1 MKEALDKLNEEMSK
15 EHSKVEDAIHNW
27 LCDQTE
33 DEELMNAIL
42 LESKTIKSSMA
53 YAMKKV
59 KESSKGNMAMMTDEE
74 VFKLIR
80 EYYLSIESV
89 VAQDPSTHV
98 KMSVEPLPTT
108 ERTKE
113 HFVKEIKVS
122 LDKKSKLGLDTII
135 NLEVS
140 DEEKMRMI
148 RSLNQ
153 QEEIIEEKKEDEML
167 SLFDF

>member
-15 EHSKVEDAIHNW
+15 EHSRVEDVIHNW
-27 LCDQTE
+27 LCDQTD

-42 LESKTIKSSMA
+42 LESKTVYSAMG

-80 EYYLSIESV
+80 EYYLGNESV
-89 VAQDPSTHV
+89 IAKDPSTHV
-98 KMSVEPLPTT
+98 KMTIEPKPTT
-108 ERTKE
+108 EKTKE
-113 HFVKEIKVS
+113 HFIKEIKVS
-122 LDKKSKLGLDTII
+122 LDKKSKLGLDAII

-153 QEEIIEEKKEDEML
+153 QEEVIEEKKEDENL